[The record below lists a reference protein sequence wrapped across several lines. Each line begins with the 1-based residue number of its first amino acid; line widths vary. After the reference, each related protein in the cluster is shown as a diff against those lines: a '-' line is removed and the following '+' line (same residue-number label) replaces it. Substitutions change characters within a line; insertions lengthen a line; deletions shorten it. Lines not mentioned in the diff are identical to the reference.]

1 MGPNEKARDIQGS
14 SKRLKNAADNENL
27 PAKGR
32 PARVVLKPDTAKMSS
47 RITLR
52 TPRAK
57 PGSSNSVREPST
69 RRELLSTP
77 AKASSAS
84 LRGTP
89 SSRTRDK
96 AQCKASPASVS
107 RTANKPVLR
116 AITDSK
122 SGSFSQ
128 RSSKLQTPMSNRD
141 GKLIVT
147 KPSITKYLD
156 LTPSSGDESDKENAP
171 PLKLSVARTSTNQ
184 ILGAG
189 LKNPHYQY
197 SNETLLR
204 ILENMKIS
212 STRNSDS
219 YPDFPGDELENSGQ
233 TGDSPFY
240 ADGESSDE
248 GLESKMK
255 DLLSRREP
263 NRRMR
268 RPEVKSVKWDPA
280 ILDCGPLTS
289 ITNKLKVDTDRTP
302 DFPSQQRVKR
312 STKDWEN
319 NFDDLAEMASELK
332 RGDRRI
338 LQKLLEALKHVES
351 SDDSTVIINRQKDR
365 KQSTKDE
372 AAVAPGTAKAT
383 KEGTSSSKLNPAAPV
398 YRNSTD
404 IKARMSPRKENLPH
418 GGGQWPLNVRRKRP
432 HSASDETLESQDIAK
447 ASKYIPPA
455 LRARNILPT
464 SSTKQEPIWINTSRP
479 LQFFTDKSDD
489 GQGPCTQLPGL
500 LNDWLL
506 NSSVDPDI
514 TLQSA
519 IEAQDRQMALD
530 DQKIGLQVQPL
541 VSTWL
546 PSMPFEQLQDPTLPQ
561 SWWPHLDCQP
571 FVHNLRP
578 LPDWCA
584 MPIAPVSII
593 PLPFSQ
599 LKTFPPQLSK
609 NVKPPVRIPRE
620 TESGRTAATLEPAWA
635 TQVLDRFTEKYPL
648 TGKVIPPAAP
658 SPLSK
663 PSRLGKNA
671 SEIQQKLEELLL
683 YQKEKKVFEQRY
695 ITQDMPVASVTTF
708 ESSK

>member
-1 MGPNEKARDIQGS
+1 MGPNEKARDIQGG
-14 SKRLKNAADNENL
+14 SKRSKNAADNENL

-32 PARVVLKPDTAKMSS
+32 PARVVLKSDTAKMSS

-52 TPRAK
+52 TLRAK
-57 PGSSNSVREPST
+57 PGSSNSVRELST

-77 AKASSAS
+77 AKAPSAS

-89 SSRTRDK
+89 SSRTRDQ
-96 AQCKASPASVS
+96 AQNKASPASVS
-107 RTANKPVLR
+107 KTANKPVLR

-122 SGSFSQ
+122 GGSFSQ
-128 RSSKLQTPMSNRD
+128 RSPKVQTPTSNRED
-141 GKLIVT
+141 KLIVS

-156 LTPSSGDESDKENAP
+156 STPSSDDESDKENAP
-171 PLKLSVARTSTNQ
+171 PLKPSAARTSTNQ
-184 ILGAG
+184 ISGAR
-189 LKNPHYQY
+189 LTNPHYQY

-212 STRNSDS
+212 STRSSDS
-219 YPDFPGDELENSGQ
+219 DPDLPGDELENSGQ
-233 TGDSPFY
+233 AGDSLFY

-248 GLESKMK
+248 DLESKMR
-255 DLLSRREP
+255 DLLTRRET

-289 ITNKLKVDTDRTP
+289 ITNKLMVDTNKTANL
-302 DFPSQQRVKR
+302 PSQQRVKR
-312 STKDWEN
+312 STKGWEI
-319 NFDDLAEMASELK
+319 NFEGLAEMASELK
-332 RGDRRI
+332 KGDRRR

-351 SDDSTVIINRQKDR
+351 SDDSTVIIKRRKDR
-365 KQSTKDE
+365 KQSSKDE
-372 AAVAPGTAKAT
+372 AAIAPGTAKAT

-398 YRNSTD
+398 YRNFTD
-404 IKARMSPRKENLPH
+404 IKARMSPQKENLPQ
-418 GGGQWPLNVRRKRP
+418 GGQWPLNVRRKRP

-464 SSTKQEPIWINTSRP
+464 LSTKQEPIWINTSRP
-479 LQFFTDKSDD
+479 LQFFTEKSDD
-489 GQGPCTQLPGL
+489 GQGLGAQLPSL
-500 LNDWLL
+500 CNDWLL
-506 NSSVDPDI
+506 NSSVDADI

-530 DQKIGLQVQPL
+530 DQKLGLQVQPL

-546 PSMPFEQLQDPTLPQ
+546 P
-561 SWWPHLDCQP
+561 
-571 FVHNLRP
+571 
-578 LPDWCA
+578 
-584 MPIAPVSII
+584 
-593 PLPFSQ
+593 
-599 LKTFPPQLSK
+599 
-609 NVKPPVRIPRE
+609 
-620 TESGRTAATLEPAWA
+620 
-635 TQVLDRFTEKYPL
+635 EKYPL

-663 PSRLGKNA
+663 PSRSGKNA

-695 ITQDMPVASVTTF
+695 IAQDMPAASVKTF